1 MGEAGAKVEPG
12 GNCSGAERREIMC
25 GSSTMEN
32 SSLSSKILGLAFLL
46 ALAFAAPLCAAD
58 APQLIQPAEL
68 NKILQGP
75 AKQRPLIIHVGFRSL
90 YEQAH
95 VPGSEYVGA
104 ASSAEGSKELHR
116 RVEGLPRNRFI
127 VLYCGCCPWSHCPNV
142 QPAYK
147 ELRSMGFRNVRV
159 LYIESNFGADWVDKG
174 YPVSKGQ

>member
-1 MGEAGAKVEPG
+1 MKSP
-12 GNCSGAERREIMC
+12 NMK
-25 GSSTMEN
+25 N
-32 SSLSSKILGLAFLL
+32 SHFRTKQLGLAFLL
-46 ALAFAAPLCAAD
+46 ALALSAPLYAAD

-68 NKILQGP
+68 NKVLQGP
-75 AKQRPLIIHVGFRSL
+75 AKQRPLVIQVGFRTM

-104 ASSAEGSKELHR
+104 ASSAEGAKELHQ
-116 RVEGLPRNRFI
+116 RVEGLPRSSFI

-147 ELRSMGFRNVRV
+147 ELRSMGFRNVKV

>member
-1 MGEAGAKVEPG
+1 MV
-12 GNCSGAERREIMC
+12 
-25 GSSTMEN
+25 GSSSMKN
-32 SSLSSKILGLAFLL
+32 SYFCLIWAKSLGLVPLL
-46 ALAFAAPLCAAD
+46 ALALAAPLYAAE

-68 NKILQGP
+68 SKILQGP
-75 AKQRPLIIHVGFRSL
+75 AKQRPLILQVGFRTL

-104 ASSAEGSKELHR
+104 TSSAQGLKELHQ
-116 RVEGLPRNRFI
+116 RVQGLPRSRFI

-147 ELRSMGFRNVRV
+147 DLQSIGFRNVKV

-174 YPVSKGQ
+174 YAVSKGK

>member
-1 MGEAGAKVEPG
+1 MKNWRIHLLWAK
-12 GNCSGAERREIMC
+12 N
-25 GSSTMEN
+25 
-32 SSLSSKILGLAFLL
+32 LGVAFLL
-46 ALAFAAPLCAAD
+46 ALALPAPLYAANGT
-58 APQLIQPAEL
+58 QLIPPAEL

-75 AKQRPLIIHVGFRSL
+75 TKERPLIIQVGFRTM

-95 VPGSEYVGA
+95 IPGSEYVGA
-104 ASSAEGSKELHR
+104 ASSAEGLKELHQQ
-116 RVEGLPRNRFI
+116 VQGLPRARFI

-147 ELRSMGFRNVRV
+147 ELQSMGFRNVRV